1 MEPDAG
7 LVQEIQSA
15 GLERDDFS
23 SNRHPAPAFC
33 LSMISAQTLRVCRE
47 GKPVPTFPDHALRHA
62 IANSARP
69 GAMRC
74 RSFAGGKKMPLSLS
88 EPIAVATLF
97 GRLLDLP
104 ERPHERNAQ
113 ADDDAQ
119 KQQRQG
125 RSCEHG
131 EHPQIKANAVPTSGN
146 KAASVQNTPRPRES
160 CRRFKLYL
168 TGPVLLPAVK
178 GRQRDQLQTW
188 TGRRRQP

>member
-1 MEPDAG
+1 MPGRDPLSGRAP
-7 LVQEIQSA
+7 SA
-15 GLERDDFS
+15 
-23 SNRHPAPAFC
+23 
-33 LSMISAQTLRVCRE
+33 V
-47 GKPVPTFPDHALRHA
+47 
-62 IANSARP
+62 
-69 GAMRC
+69 RC
-74 RSFAGGKKMPLSLS
+74 RSFSAGKKMPVSLS

-97 GRLLDLP
+97 GHLLDLP
-104 ERPHERNAQ
+104 EHPHKRDAQ

-160 CRRFKLYL
+160 RRRFKLYL

-178 GRQRDQLQTW
+178 GAAAGSVTNLDR
-188 TGRRRQP
+188 